1 MDYLPS
7 DFFLGFTVASALS
20 LTITIILLFASAFMS
35 ASEVAFFSLSPSD
48 IKKLDKD
55 SKSDRAIKQLLSN
68 PQKLL
73 ATILTGNNFINI
85 AIVILSAYT
94 VNKLLNFGDHT
105 ILEFIFQTVIITFI
119 LLLFGEIIPKIS
131 ATILG
136 VKLARRNAVL
146 LLAIEKMLTPVS
158 AILMSSTVLIDKK
171 LSKHQHK
178 NISVE
183 ELETALKITAT
194 PKDKG
199 TTDNE
204 ILQGI
209 VNFGNINAS
218 QVMTS
223 RLNMTSL
230 DIATPFK
237 KVLEVVI
244 ESGYSRLPVFSKSED
259 DIRGILYVKDLLPHL
274 DKGDNF
280 RWQTLIRNA
289 YFVPETKKIDDL
301 LTDFK
306 KSRIHIA
313 IVVDEFGGTS
323 GVITMKDILEEI
335 ISNLGDEYDD
345 EEEPMFKKTGDNT
358 FRIEARIPV
367 NDLFKIEE
375 IDENDFDDFS
385 GDIETLAGLLLE
397 INGEIP
403 KPHDKIKYK
412 KYDFEIEKADDRHIE
427 SVMLTIT
434 PDKNEDNEED
444 KK

>member
-1 MDYLPS
+1 M
-7 DFFLGFTVASALS
+7 
-20 LTITIILLFASAFMS
+20 FASAFMS

-48 IKKLDKD
+48 IKKLDKNN
-55 SKSDRAIKQLLSN
+55 KSDRAIKQLLSN

-85 AIVILSAYT
+85 AIVILSAFT

-131 ATILG
+131 ATIMG
-136 VKLARRNAVL
+136 VRLARRNAVL
-146 LLAIEKMLTPVS
+146 LLATEK
-158 AILMSSTVLIDKK
+158 ILSPISSILVKSTVLIDKR

-223 RLNMTSL
+223 RMNMTSL

-274 DKGDNF
+274 DKGDSF

-335 ISNLGDEYDD
+335 ISN
-345 EEEPMFKKTGDNT
+345 
-358 FRIEARIPV
+358 
-367 NDLFKIEE
+367 
-375 IDENDFDDFS
+375 
-385 GDIETLAGLLLE
+385 
-397 INGEIP
+397 
-403 KPHDKIKYK
+403 
-412 KYDFEIEKADDRHIE
+412 
-427 SVMLTIT
+427 
-434 PDKNEDNEED
+434 
-444 KK
+444 